1 MQSVKDLLKKLTN
14 RNNIFLFDRGD
25 TAIKLSLQALNKQ
38 KTLIQDQGGWL
49 SYQKLP
55 NIQYIKTN
63 YGILDLEDLK
73 NKLSKDSVL
82 LINSLSGYFAQQP
95 MKEIS
100 QICKQKSCLII
111 NDISGSIGTSIT
123 KYGDI
128 ILGSFGKWKP
138 INLEYGG
145 FIATN
150 LNLKFEENFDN
161 IYLQDLYKKIKDLP
175 NRLKKLNK
183 LTNKVK
189 KDLKNH
195 DIIYKNH
202 KSLVVIVKFKS
213 DEEKNIIINYCKNNN
228 LEFTLCP
235 RYIRVNEQAISIEVK
250 RKC

>member
-1 MQSVKDLLKKLTN
+1 MESVKDLLKELTN
-14 RNNIFLFDRGD
+14 KKNIFLVDRGD
-25 TAIKLSLQALNKQ
+25 TAIKLSLESLNKE

-55 NIQYIKTN
+55 NITYLKTN
-63 YGILDLEDLK
+63 YGILDLNNLR
-73 NKLSKDSVL
+73 NKSDNSSVL

-95 MKEIS
+95 MSKIS
-100 QICKQKSCLII
+100 NICKQKSCLIV
-111 NDISGSIGTSIT
+111 NDVSGSIGSNIA

-128 ILGSFGKWKP
+128 IVGSFGKWKP

-150 LNLKFEENFDN
+150 LDLKFDENFDHK
-161 IYLQDLYKKIKDLP
+161 YLKDLYKKIKDLP
-175 NRLKKLNK
+175 NRLKKLYK
-183 LTNKVK
+183 LTDKIK

-195 DIIYKNH
+195 EIIYKNH

-213 DEEKNIIINYCKNNN
+213 DEEKNIIIDYCKNNN
-228 LEFTLCP
+228 LQFTLCP

-250 RKC
+250 RG